1 MSAPTSTS
9 RRKWRRNSEAVVSLL
24 ETLLRQ
30 WPEAERRQMFGCPCA
45 FVRGNMF
52 LAAHEDR
59 LILRLP
65 EEERA
70 RLLGQ
75 PGIAPFIANG
85 RRMREYVAVD
95 PSRNRDAARLSDWAN
110 RAYRYAEALPP
121 KAGKRKRGGGG

>member
-45 FVRGNMF
+45 FLQGNMF

-75 PGIAPFIANG
+75 PGIAPFVANG

-95 PSRNRDAARLSDWAN
+95 LLRHEDVDELSDWAN
-110 RAYRYAEALPP
+110 RAYRYAGALPP
-121 KAGKRKRGGGG
+121 KARERKRGRG